1 MCRFMNHFGVLQLV
15 AGPVLLAS
23 PRNNTSRRFAPFPHD
38 KLKHSEFRAWLWLLR
53 GPCASTGRSN
63 REAQG
68 SEGRRGEEPKSE
80 TGFHLIPPADVAPSF
95 SCFGLNAKAR
105 VLDFLAIVRVDRYNP
120 ASLKTTLAFD
130 DGGNILTQSSKVL
143 RTFSK
148 FY

>member
-1 MCRFMNHFGVLQLV
+1 V
-15 AGPVLLAS
+15 
-23 PRNNTSRRFAPFPHD
+23 RR
-38 KLKHSEFRAWLWLLR
+38 
-53 GPCASTGRSN
+53 
-63 REAQG
+63 REAKAAG
-68 SEGRRGEEPKSE
+68 VRNPNPK
-80 TGFHLIPPADVAPSF
+80 TGFHHIPPADVAPSF